1 MFVVPLLM
9 EERTSMT
16 FNLLKSHEVV
26 YQSQSFIRISLDIVQ
41 SLSLCRTS
49 YPGRAF
55 VGDDSCLLPPK
66 Y

>member
-16 FNLLKSHEVV
+16 FNLLKSYEVV

-41 SLSLCRTS
+41 SLSLCCTS
-49 YPGRAF
+49 YPGRGDA
-55 VGDDSCLLPPK
+55 GDDSCLLPLK